1 MLLNRVINTINYK
14 AQTVLLSTPPLHKL
28 KVKGGADVREK
39 KEINV
44 RIGNQI
50 RIAREA
56 AGLTQDRFAE
66 LVSLATKNVSDI
78 ERGVVG
84 VSIGSLIRICQTLS
98 ISSDSILFGE
108 EIENDVHGISDRLS
122 KLPSEQFEIAVDI
135 MNKLFEALL
144 HRASDLSGWL
154 PLPLFSHCFGMSAEK
169 FVVIL
174 PMFRRWRIAVNQ
186 LHPLG
191 QFRVVLD
198 GVFQPLHAH
207 NPRLIVI
214 QA

>member
-14 AQTVLLSTPPLHKL
+14 AQTVLLSTAPLHKL
-28 KVKGGADVREK
+28 MVKGGANVREK

-84 VSIGSLIRICQTLS
+84 ISIGSLIRICETLS

-108 EIENDVHGISDRLS
+108 EIGNDAHSIADRLS
-122 KLPSEQFEIAVDI
+122 NLPPEQFEIALDI
-135 MNKLFEALL
+135 INKLFEAF
-144 HRASDLSGWL
+144 ASSG
-154 PLPLFSHCFGMSAEK
+154 E
-169 FVVIL
+169 
-174 PMFRRWRIAVNQ
+174 
-186 LHPLG
+186 
-191 QFRVVLD
+191 
-198 GVFQPLHAH
+198 
-207 NPRLIVI
+207 
-214 QA
+214 

>member
-1 MLLNRVINTINYK
+1 MLWFGLLPAYSNLSPAPVVAMLLNRVINTINYK

-122 KLPSEQFEIAVDI
+122 NLPSEQFEIAVDI
-135 MNKLFEALL
+135 MNKLFEAF
-144 HRASDLSGWL
+144 ASSG
-154 PLPLFSHCFGMSAEK
+154 K
-169 FVVIL
+169 
-174 PMFRRWRIAVNQ
+174 
-186 LHPLG
+186 
-191 QFRVVLD
+191 
-198 GVFQPLHAH
+198 
-207 NPRLIVI
+207 
-214 QA
+214 

>member
-1 MLLNRVINTINYK
+1 M
-14 AQTVLLSTPPLHKL
+14 LLSTPPLHKL

-84 VSIGSLIRICQTLS
+84 ISIGTLIRICETLS
-98 ISSDSILFGE
+98 ISSDSILFE
-108 EIENDVHGISDRLS
+108 EGTGNDAHSISERLS
-122 KLPSEQFEIAVDI
+122 NLPPEQFEIACNI
-135 MNKLFEALL
+135 INKLFEAF
-144 HRASDLSGWL
+144 ASSG
-154 PLPLFSHCFGMSAEK
+154 K
-169 FVVIL
+169 
-174 PMFRRWRIAVNQ
+174 
-186 LHPLG
+186 
-191 QFRVVLD
+191 
-198 GVFQPLHAH
+198 
-207 NPRLIVI
+207 
-214 QA
+214 

>member
-1 MLLNRVINTINYK
+1 M
-14 AQTVLLSTPPLHKL
+14 
-28 KVKGGADVREK
+28 REK

-78 ERGVVG
+78 ARGVVG

-98 ISSDSILFGE
+98 ISSESILFGE

-135 MNKLFEALL
+135 MNKLFEAF
-144 HRASDLSGWL
+144 ASSG
-154 PLPLFSHCFGMSAEK
+154 K
-169 FVVIL
+169 
-174 PMFRRWRIAVNQ
+174 
-186 LHPLG
+186 
-191 QFRVVLD
+191 
-198 GVFQPLHAH
+198 
-207 NPRLIVI
+207 
-214 QA
+214 

>member
-1 MLLNRVINTINYK
+1 MLWFGLLPAYSNLSPAPVVAMLLNRVINTINYK

-84 VSIGSLIRICQTLS
+84 ISIGTLIRICETLS
-98 ISSDSILFGE
+98 ISSDSILFE
-108 EIENDVHGISDRLS
+108 EGTGNDAHSISERLS
-122 KLPSEQFEIAVDI
+122 NLPPEQFEIACNI
-135 MNKLFEALL
+135 INKLFEAF
-144 HRASDLSGWL
+144 ASSG
-154 PLPLFSHCFGMSAEK
+154 K
-169 FVVIL
+169 
-174 PMFRRWRIAVNQ
+174 
-186 LHPLG
+186 
-191 QFRVVLD
+191 
-198 GVFQPLHAH
+198 
-207 NPRLIVI
+207 
-214 QA
+214 

>member
-1 MLLNRVINTINYK
+1 M
-14 AQTVLLSTPPLHKL
+14 
-28 KVKGGADVREK
+28 REK

-84 VSIGSLIRICQTLS
+84 ISIGSLIRICETLS

-108 EIENDVHGISDRLS
+108 EIGNDAHSIADRLS
-122 KLPSEQFEIAVDI
+122 NLPPEQFEIALDI
-135 MNKLFEALL
+135 INKLFEAF
-144 HRASDLSGWL
+144 ASSG
-154 PLPLFSHCFGMSAEK
+154 E
-169 FVVIL
+169 
-174 PMFRRWRIAVNQ
+174 
-186 LHPLG
+186 
-191 QFRVVLD
+191 
-198 GVFQPLHAH
+198 
-207 NPRLIVI
+207 
-214 QA
+214 